1 MGIYATIITTKKYIS
16 KYPTIIYKASSG
28 AKMGLIPILPQNV
41 EVILIIM
48 AVIYTGISIAVQ
60 RLLSNP
66 KKMREIQAKVS
77 IMQKEMN
84 AMLKSGAPQE
94 QLAAK
99 QKEFMPLLG
108 EQMKNSMKPMLV
120 ILPLLFLTYYVIIPH
135 IPIITSSNLGSSKT
149 FFFIIVFSLGIVSA
163 IIILLYDRQKS
174 KQEMKLLEA
183 SSQANPNPQ
192 NNQ

>member
-1 MGIYATIITTKKYIS
+1 MGF
-16 KYPTIIYKASSG
+16 
-28 AKMGLIPILPQNV
+28 IPVLPQNV
-41 EVILIIM
+41 EIILTIM
-48 AVIYTGISIAVQ
+48 AVIYTSISIAVQ

-99 QKEFMPLLG
+99 QREFMPLLG

-120 ILPLLFLTYYVIIPH
+120 ILPLLFLTYYFIIPH
-135 IPIITSSNLGSSKT
+135 IPIITSSNLSGSKT
-149 FFFIIVFSLGIVSA
+149 FFFLIVFTLGIVSA
-163 IIILLYDRQKS
+163 VIILLYDRKKS
-174 KQEMKLLEA
+174 KEEMKLLESPA
-183 SSQANPNPQ
+183 QPSPTPQ